1 MKKLG
6 LLIAIAGLSVNVA
19 ANEAASTLSH
29 LTIAAAETGSTIG
42 WTIEKAEASFDSRL
56 EQAIEERAEAL
67 NEKINASLEK
77 SLEEK
82 FRSSLNFQ

>member
-6 LLIAIAGLSVNVA
+6 LLIAIAGLSVTVA
-19 ANEAASTLSH
+19 ANETVNTLSH

-42 WTIEKAEASFDSRL
+42 WTLEKADASFDSRL
-56 EQAIEERAEAL
+56 EQAVEERAEAL
-67 NEKINASLEK
+67 NEKNNARLEK

-82 FRSSLNFQ
+82 FHNSLILQ